1 MTEDQL
7 KEYMHYL
14 QSNGYRAEIENNQIK
29 ISVIIENI
37 NIILRCV
44 LSRFFPY
51 EIPQIFIDTESKK
64 ALPKIPHLHTDGSV
78 CVFDESKVIPNFNV
92 PEMLL
97 LDTIAAAV
105 CVIRNGIQEKNRHD
119 FMDEFLAYWSTKG
132 ILDAQMFVGEL
143 GVAKS
148 IYWYSKKRDIII
160 AENSDRLKEISYAI
174 DGKEIE
180 KYHKGILIPIEG
192 SCIETIPKTDTDIV
206 KLVEKYSSYKAQYN
220 SFIQKNIEDPCL
232 IVFNIMMSEGDM
244 LAGWINL
251 GPGIPKGFRR
261 NHVNLRTAFS
271 MSKGKGM
278 PVSIENCHHNRLFSR
293 GGDRHNIIWNK
304 VAVIGCGSVGSFLVD
319 ALKFYG
325 TDKYVLVD
333 NESLKYENIARH
345 TGGYFSVGMSKV
357 KTLDFWLSKH
367 NPNIVCETYEE
378 NAHAIIEDRTEVIN
392 ACDVIFV
399 AVASV
404 PVEHHINRLI
414 LEERIKKPV
423 IIVWVEPYMIGGHA
437 IIIKKKQDLYKEVFD
452 PYTFEYRQ
460 SIVKNNSGYLKREA
474 GCQSTYMPYSGFLLQ
489 QFVYRTLDYIFSEC
503 WEQKGNY
510 LITWCGKIS
519 EAQKNGIKINEEYEK
534 VEDYSLIARRI
545 D

>member
-7 KEYMHYL
+7 RKYANYL
-14 QSNGYRAEIENNQIK
+14 QFNGYKTEIENDQIK
-29 ISVIIENI
+29 ISVMIENI
-37 NIILRCV
+37 NLILRCV

-51 EIPQIFIDTESKK
+51 EIPQIFIDEESKK
-64 ALPKIPHLHTDGSV
+64 TLPKIPHLHTDGSV
-78 CVFDESKVIPNFNV
+78 CVFDESRVIPNFNV
-92 PEMLL
+92 PEKLL
-97 LDTIAAAV
+97 LDTIVSAV
-105 CVIRNGIQEKNRHD
+105 SVIKDGIQEKNKHD

-132 ILDAQMFVGEL
+132 ILDAQMFVEEL
-143 GVAKS
+143 DVAQS
-148 IYWYSKKRDIII
+148 IYWCSKKRDIII
-160 AENSDRLKEISYAI
+160 AENCDRLKEISYAI
-174 DGKEIE
+174 DGKEVE

-192 SCIETIPKTDTDIV
+192 SCIEAIPKTDIDIV

-220 SFIQKNIEDPCL
+220 SFMQKNIENPSL
-232 IVFNIMMSEGDM
+232 IVFNIMVPEGSM
-244 LAGWINL
+244 LAGWVHS

-261 NHVNLRTAFS
+261 NHVDLKTAFY
-271 MSKGKGM
+271 MSNDKGM
-278 PVSIENCHHNRLFSR
+278 AVSVENCHHNRLFTR
-293 GGDRHNIIWNK
+293 GGDGNSIVWNK
-304 VAVIGCGSVGSFLVD
+304 AAIIGCGSVGSFLVD

-357 KTLDFWLSKH
+357 KALDFWLSKH
-367 NPNIVCETYEE
+367 NPNIICETYEE
-378 NAHAIIEDRTEVIN
+378 NAHVIIEDKTEVIN

-460 SIVKNNSGYLKREA
+460 SIVKNSSDYLKREA

-489 QFVYRTLDYIFSEC
+489 QFVYRILDYILSEG
-503 WEQKGNY
+503 WKQKGNY

-519 EAQKNGIKINEEYEK
+519 EAEKNGIKINEEYEN
-534 VEDYSLIARRI
+534 VEEYSLIACRI